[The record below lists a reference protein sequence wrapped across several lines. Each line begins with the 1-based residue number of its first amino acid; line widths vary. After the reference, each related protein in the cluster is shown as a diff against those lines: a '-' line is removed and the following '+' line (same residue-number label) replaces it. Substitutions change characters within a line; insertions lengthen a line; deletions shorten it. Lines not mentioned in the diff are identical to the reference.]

1 MATITKS
8 FLENGS
14 YGGTKATWTFSWSAS
29 NITLSEATHTW
40 LLPTMTAKYVA
51 SNKGYGGVDM
61 IARYLCNGT
70 YLGNHTFERILSVVY
85 EKEMDEQGVY
95 IPMTSNTV
103 YSVPLHSYFETT
115 NYTTITTSD
124 IFNSSNPTST
134 SEDIVFYTYNLSGT
148 SSNAN
153 DTNYNNYTN
162 FDLTEQGI
170 IATATLNAPPQVT
183 IGTPTYSIPYAN
195 IGSYVVPLTTLT
207 AQFGGNITFVT
218 LTVGGESTTQTYSS
232 NTVSNQTISVTP
244 SVIGQYTPILTVTD
258 SRGQTT
264 TRTLSSITVNQY
276 DKPSVNFDVYRTDN
290 DGKKADEGHYALIQS
305 TISYTDGVATPTE
318 PSIQIDG
325 IDLLSLT
332 DVSVTWYKTWSDING
347 VSNVISDWTTLVPQ
361 NHMVTIYGLI
371 DWDYDTTG
379 NFAEDTSYQITLIAN
394 DSVNG
399 HSTPIIQTLSTAFY
413 TIDFQAG
420 GKEIAFG
427 SPANDNLTNI
437 NGKDYSDEGLFKCKM
452 GTSFNDMTTGAGGEV
467 EEFISELD
475 INGAGIELTQSDW
488 IIEQGTDGM
497 WIWRK
502 WQSGLAECW
511 GQYSYTSSTSTA
523 WSAPLYYSD
532 SVSAQPYPFTFKSIP
547 MEWASV
553 DSSTNALWLYKESSG
568 HNTVSSTAVYRPIK
582 VSAFSSNTFDI
593 RYYVVGRWK

>member
-8 FLENGS
+8 ILENGS

-148 SSNAN
+148 SSNKN

-290 DGKKADEGHYALIQS
+290 DGKKADEGKYAIIDAQVTFTS
-305 TISYTDGVATPTE
+305 GAVTIKEKPTVIINGTNKT
-318 PSIQIDG
+318 SN
-325 IDLLSLT
+325 
-332 DVSVTWYKTWSDING
+332 VTWYPNWNASDGKSGNEITTWSS
-347 VSNVISDWTTLVPQ
+347 VSSGS
-361 NHMVTIYGLI
+361 HIYGLI
-371 DWDYDTTG
+371 NG
-379 NFAEDTSYQITLIAN
+379 NFSETSSYSVTMTAKDTSNKVSDPIT
-394 DSVNG
+394 
-399 HSTPIIQTLSTAFY
+399 QTLSTAFY

-488 IIEQGTDGM
+488 IVEQGTDGM
-497 WIWRK
+497 WTWRK
-502 WQSGLAECW
+502 WQSGIAECW
-511 GQYSYTSSTSTA
+511 GRYTVNE
-523 WSAPLYYSD
+523 APY
-532 SVSAQPYPFTFKSIP
+532 
-547 MEWASV
+547 
-553 DSSTNALWLYKESSG
+553 
-568 HNTVSSTAVYRPIK
+568 NTTAVFGYWYRHSATIDLPFQIK
-582 VSAFSSNTFDI
+582 NMVGTYNVLFGNAWALPGTAIPYSHTDDGSFSSSILLYSLASAATTDNVTYSI
-593 RYYVVGRWK
+593 TIYGRWK